1 MPELLLLCVRQN
13 LITTLFS
20 LWLCIQMNAADTVS
34 AEHSYVRT
42 CALRRGA
49 CTPDGTGPV
58 YIVDGTAG
66 AYTGGGNQ
74 GRSCTQP
81 KPPFTDKAVLAK
93 DCMWGWST
101 LSVNA
106 TTLEWVHKR
115 WDTGD
120 VSDSLKLSKA

>member
-1 MPELLLLCVRQN
+1 MLSTEHTYARLCP
-13 LITTLFS
+13 LK
-20 LWLCIQMNAADTVS
+20 
-34 AEHSYVRT
+34 
-42 CALRRGA
+42 RGA
-49 CTPDGTGPV
+49 CTPDKKGPV

-74 GRSCTQP
+74 GHSCEQP
-81 KPPFTDKAVLAK
+81 KPPFADKAVLAK

-120 VSDSLKLSKA
+120 VSDSLTLSKAAANH

>member
-1 MPELLLLCVRQN
+1 MHSSDLTFV
-13 LITTLFS
+13 
-20 LWLCIQMNAADTVS
+20 ADTVS

-74 GRSCTQP
+74 GHSCAQP
-81 KPPFTDKAVLAK
+81 KPPFTDKAVLAM

-115 WDTGD
+115 WDTGE
-120 VSDSLKLSKA
+120 VSDSLRLSKHTAPASLKTDD